1 MHEKMTVS
9 IHQRKSS
16 KIRKRLEVQMNS
28 LLYIE
33 AEKTCHFPN
42 MIGYIA
48 DIVCN
53 VYKRALIITLTI
65 N

>member
-16 KIRKRLEVQMNS
+16 KIRKRFEVQMNS

-33 AEKTCHFPN
+33 AEKNLSFS
-42 MIGYIA
+42 YIA
-48 DIVCN
+48 DIVCD
-53 VYKRALIITLTI
+53 VYKRALKITLTI